1 MRPTYAD
8 ERGKP
13 VSKPASIIDAATG
26 LRVAGP
32 SDEQLARAGIY
43 RAVTEPPAKGM
54 VAVGPAIFDRLERG
68 RAIMVAPTAPAAE
81 VQAQREADEQA
92 ARDADPLA
100 IIDRRFD
107 ALEARIAA
115 LETKPGIID
124 RTPTPKETRP

>member
-1 MRPTYAD
+1 MRPTYTD

-32 SDEQLARAGIY
+32 TDEQLARAGIY

-124 RTPTPKETRP
+124 PTPTQKETRP